1 MSDIADLNAE
11 RVEDRLAALRA
22 RARLTPRN
30 ASSTSPSAP
39 SAAPVPG
46 ARREVNCH
54 VHTIYSFSP
63 YSPTAAAERAHAAGL
78 AAVGIMDHDSM
89 AGAVEMREAGKIIG
103 IATTAGVE
111 LRVSAA
117 GTALEGKRINN
128 PDSLSSLYMFIHGVP
143 GRSVARV
150 RRFLEPLQAAR
161 ERRGQRMMQSL
172 NGLLRGYGLRALDW
186 QRDVRALS
194 RARDG
199 GTITERHILFAV
211 ASVIEEKVGR
221 GPRLLEFV
229 RGTLGIEPPARIAG
243 WLADPGN
250 EMLRFDLLGLLK
262 SSFMEKVYI
271 QPGPDECVPVQEAI
285 QLGNDV
291 GGIPTYPYL
300 GDVTDSPTG
309 DKKAARFE
317 DGYLDE
323 LMEEVLRLGFRAI
336 AYMPPR
342 NTVAQLLRVQK
353 LCATH
358 GFMEISGVD
367 INSPRQS
374 FNCPE
379 LGMPEFSHLI
389 GATWALIAHERL
401 SDAEP
406 RYGLFHPDN
415 PLARLPLAERIR
427 EYAAV
432 GEALD
437 PSDERPATVHPRV
450 AAWGARPGVG
460 SPGSGRT
467 HP

>member
-11 RVEDRLAALRA
+11 RVEDRLAALRV
-22 RARLTPRN
+22 RARLTSRGDSSSLP
-30 ASSTSPSAP
+30 ASTATPIP
-39 SAAPVPG
+39 GAAPG

-89 AGAVEMREAGKIIG
+89 AGAVEMREAGTIIG

-117 GTALEGKRINN
+117 GTPLEGRRINN
-128 PDSLSSLYMFIHGVP
+128 PDSLGNLYMIIHGVP

-161 ERRGQRMMQSL
+161 ELRGQRMMQSL

-186 QRDVRALS
+186 QRDVRAIS

-211 ASVIEEKVGR
+211 ASAIVEKVGR
-221 GPRLLEFV
+221 GSKLLQFV
-229 RGTLGIEPPARIAG
+229 RGTLGIEPPARISG
-243 WLADPGN
+243 WLSDPGN
-250 EMLRFDLLGLLK
+250 EMLLFDLLGLLK

-285 QLGNDV
+285 RLGNEV

-309 DKKAARFE
+309 DKRAEHFE
-317 DGYLDE
+317 DGYLEE
-323 LMEEVLRLGFRAI
+323 LMEEVVRLGFRAI

-353 LCATH
+353 LCAAH

-379 LGMPEFSHLI
+379 LQAPEFSHLI

-401 SDAEP
+401 SEADP

-415 PLARLPLAERIR
+415 PLSGLPLTDRLA

-437 PSDERPATVHPRV
+437 PSDKRPATEHPRV
-450 AAWGARPGVG
+450 PTWTARARGAR
-460 SPGSGRT
+460 S
-467 HP
+467 